1 VALFELYI
9 EDFSQALQCKY
20 NASYA
25 YIFHSQF
32 LFKGIRK
39 GADDCSR
46 SVHFKGASLYVD
58 LIKKRNYCL
67 IVLAIMTRWCF
78 SDS

>member
-1 VALFELYI
+1 VSLFELYI

-58 LIKKRNYCL
+58 LIKKEI
-67 IVLAIMTRWCF
+67 IVLLCLPL
-78 SDS
+78 